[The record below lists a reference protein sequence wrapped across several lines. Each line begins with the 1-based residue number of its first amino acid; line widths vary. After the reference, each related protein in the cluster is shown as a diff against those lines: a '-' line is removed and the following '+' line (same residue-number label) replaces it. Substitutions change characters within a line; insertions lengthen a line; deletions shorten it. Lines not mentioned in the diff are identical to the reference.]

1 MTRSMHINPLLA
13 GLFWTLK
20 MSEQLKRVS
29 YLLVLLANIPFL
41 LPVSIKKEMAW
52 QLTEVLLVFS
62 TLGKL
67 DMGNFQQMM
76 NEITFYLLFIM
87 ALSTFFFFLIS
98 IFFPLVFKMQS
109 STLSLNGKIIF
120 YNLIMDGTFLF
131 F

>member
-1 MTRSMHINPLLA
+1 
-13 GLFWTLK
+13 
-20 MSEQLKRVS
+20 
-29 YLLVLLANIPFL
+29 
-41 LPVSIKKEMAW
+41 MAW

>member
-67 DMGNFQQMM
+67 EMGNFQQMM

-87 ALSTFFFFLIS
+87 ALNTFFFFLIS

>member
-1 MTRSMHINPLLA
+1 
-13 GLFWTLK
+13 